1 MSTPAVPGEPE
12 PIDGRT
18 ARAARTRDAIVEA
31 CLELID
37 EGDLR
42 PTAPRIAERAGVS
55 VRSVFQHFD
64 DLEALFSA
72 VGDKVRVRLTPLIAP
87 IDPTVPLA
95 ERATALV
102 SQRATVLE
110 EVTPVLRAALVHSA
124 ASPVISRQFAGGH
137 AFFRDQVREVF
148 APELAAAT
156 DPDHLETALVALLSW
171 STWETLRASQGLDP
185 GEASRTLDWMVH
197 AILDGAR
204 SDGAT
209 ARRR

>member
-72 VGDKVRVRLTPLIAP
+72 VGDKVRVRLGPLLAP
-87 IDPTVPLA
+87 IDPAVPLPQ
-95 ERATALV
+95 RAAALV
-102 SQRATVLE
+102 AQRSAVLE
-110 EVTPVLRAALVHSA
+110 ELTPVLRAALVHST
-124 ASPVISRQFAGGH
+124 ASPTISRQFEGGY
-137 AFFRDQVREVF
+137 AFFRDQVRQVF
-148 APELAAAT
+148 APELTAT
-156 DPDHLETALVALLSW
+156 SDRDQLETALVALLSW
-171 STWETLRASQGLDP
+171 STWETLRAGQGLDP
-185 GEASRTLDWMVH
+185 TQATRSLDWMVH
-197 AILDGAR
+197 AVLDVAR
-204 SDGAT
+204 GDGV
-209 ARRR
+209 